1 MRNKKG
7 FTLIE
12 LLAVIVILALL
23 VLVATPAITRIMTSS
38 AKNSFKN
45 EVSGMVS
52 YMEDAFT
59 EKMAKE
65 VKSSNGNNLDSTSI
79 YNITASDGGASR
91 GYAYLCM
98 TLSQL
103 QSEQYMKKNL
113 GQSYGGYIQMWVPD
127 GSGAT
132 ITYVNVTNGRYFIQ
146 GRMSQVSGS
155 DFTASQTP
163 GEGVERPTQQ
173 TGCPKTASPIPTV
186 TNLQEGNSINNIN
199 PDNDPTKVT
208 N

>member
-1 MRNKKG
+1 MKKIKG

-38 AKNSFKN
+38 TKSSFKN
-45 EVSGMVS
+45 EVIGMVS

-65 VKSSNGNNLDSTSI
+65 VKSSNGEVAANATNI
-79 YNITASDGGASR
+79 YNITASDEGTSR

-98 TLSQL
+98 TLKQL
-103 QSEQYMKKNL
+103 QDEQYMKKNL
-113 GQSYGGYIQMWVPD
+113 GESYGGYIQMWVPD

-132 ITYVNVTNGRYFIQ
+132 ITYVNITNGRYFLQ
-146 GRMSQVSGS
+146 GRMTEVSSS
-155 DFTASQTP
+155 DFVASQTA
-163 GEGVERPTQQ
+163 GEGVTKPTADVS
-173 TGCPKTASPIPTV
+173 CPTEATPIPSTINV
-186 TNLQEGNSINNIN
+186 QE
-199 PDNDPTKVT
+199 K
-208 N
+208 

>member
-1 MRNKKG
+1 MNNKKG

-38 AKNSFKN
+38 AKSSFKN
-45 EVSGMVS
+45 EVVGMVS

-65 VKSSNGNNLDSTSI
+65 VKSSDGTVTSTATNI
-79 YNITASDGGASR
+79 YNVTAENDGISK

-98 TLSQL
+98 TLKQL
-103 QSEQYMKKNL
+103 QDEQYMKKNL
-113 GQSYGGYIQMWVPD
+113 GESYGGYIQMWVPD

-132 ITYVNVTNGRYFIQ
+132 ITYVNITNGRYFLQ
-146 GRMSQVSGS
+146 GRMSELTSS
-155 DFTASQTP
+155 DFVASQTSSP
-163 GEGVERPTQQ
+163 DVTKPTSDIE
-173 TGCPKTASPIPTV
+173 CPTSATPIPSAM
-186 TNLQEGNSINNIN
+186 NIQE
-199 PDNDPTKVT
+199 K
-208 N
+208 

>member
-91 GYAYLCM
+91 GYAYL
-98 TLSQL
+98 
-103 QSEQYMKKNL
+103 
-113 GQSYGGYIQMWVPD
+113 
-127 GSGAT
+127 
-132 ITYVNVTNGRYFIQ
+132 
-146 GRMSQVSGS
+146 
-155 DFTASQTP
+155 
-163 GEGVERPTQQ
+163 
-173 TGCPKTASPIPTV
+173 
-186 TNLQEGNSINNIN
+186 
-199 PDNDPTKVT
+199 
-208 N
+208 